1 MPKNTILLAAFNRSD
16 SIVLDR
22 LAKVQRVCLG
32 IVFLISITTLCA
44 WIITALRSTLPAG
57 WTLMKFNTAVV
68 SLASA
73 TSLTLSEPHRS
84 RRSLILSRALAIL
97 VALVAAAALLEH
109 AFGISLGVDTLIA
122 ADSSS
127 HHPGLMSPQAGS
139 SFVLLAVVLFFIR
152 ARKGALRHVVDFA
165 VASLSLLVLI
175 VVSGYLFGATSPF
188 RVAAS
193 NWTSPQTL
201 ISLILLSFVAFGR
214 RAENGAFAILVGGG
228 IGSRTARILTPI
240 LLVLPFLREVGR
252 VRLINNR
259 LLPEHYTSAILAST
273 AAMLSLGMLL
283 ILAWRIN
290 SMEREIHDLSFRDEL
305 TGLYNLRG
313 FRLLAEQALRL
324 AQRSQLPFSVLFVD
338 LDDLKRINDSMGHDV
353 GSAFLVETGNL
364 LRTIFRQTDVVGRI
378 GGDEF
383 AVAGQFSPAGISVA
397 AGRLEEKSGSAA
409 AQATRALPLRL
420 SIGYV
425 TTEPGRAETLE
436 DLLTKADTAMY
447 EQKRTKKLRIN

>member
-1 MPKNTILLAAFNRSD
+1 MPKDTTLAAFNRSD
-16 SIVLDR
+16 SLVLDY

-32 IVFLISITTLCA
+32 VVILISITALCA
-44 WIITALRSTLPAG
+44 WIITALGSTLPVG
-57 WTLMKFNTAVV
+57 WTLMKFNTAVA

-73 TSLTLSEPHRS
+73 ISLTLSEPHRS
-84 RRSLILSRALAIL
+84 RRSLILSRMLAIL
-97 VALVAAAALLEH
+97 VALVAAVALLEH
-109 AFGISLGVDTLIA
+109 AFGISLGLDTLIA
-122 ADSSS
+122 ADSLS

-152 ARKGALRHVVDFA
+152 ARNGALRHVADFS
-165 VASLSLLVLI
+165 VAGLSLLVLI

-188 RVAAS
+188 RIAAS

-201 ISLILLSFVAFGR
+201 FSLMLLSFVAFGR

-228 IGSRTARILTPI
+228 IGSRTARVLAPI

-259 LLPEHYTSAILAST
+259 LFPEHYTSAILAST
-273 AAMLSLGMLL
+273 AAVLSFGLLL

-290 SMEREIHDLSFRDEL
+290 SMEREIHDLSLRDEL

-313 FRLLAEQALRL
+313 FRLLAEQALHL
-324 AQRSQLPFSVLFVD
+324 AHRSQLPFSVLFVD
-338 LDDLKRINDSMGHDV
+338 LDNLKQINDSLGHEV

-383 AVAGQFSPAGISVA
+383 AVAGQFSRTGISVA
-397 AGRLEEKSGSAA
+397 AGRLEERSGSAA
-409 AQATRALPLRL
+409 AQAARPFPLSL
-420 SIGYV
+420 STGYV
-425 TTEPGRAETLE
+425 TTEHGGAETLE
-436 DLLTKADTAMY
+436 DLLAKADTAMY
-447 EQKRTKKLRIN
+447 EHKRGKKLRND